1 MTIANVTRAIALAD
15 DSDFLGLPVMH
26 HISEQGYWYTYHPS
40 DYDSNAT
47 LAGNSL
53 TIYEWDSISSIA
65 SADQVSGFSNR
76 IELDGTAAFIDESH
90 GNGTLRYHGGCI
102 VHIGAGVNDITNVSE
117 DDAFFMG
124 HIGTWGDD
132 GPTNG
137 GLLEDDAFYW
147 DRFYQTTAGGDWNF
161 YQYHK
166 HLPSNYPKFDDGRLV
181 FAADDYIRPADKQY
195 GYLIN
200 VRAST
205 GGRSYNVPLARIHTP
220 SIGGAHN
227 SHNDVTLPNASGV
240 NFVNGGIISGG
251 SNRFHAAYLDSNGS
265 GDWNFYTR
273 TYTSSSGSFTPEV
286 NYGSYD
292 LADPVNTPYAGGDAQ
307 AEGSLSQ
314 YPMRLSAGH
323 AFGTKVYW
331 PVLMNSTYKTFNV
344 ELYGNNANNRYYV
357 AGEHR
362 DDPDKL
368 DYVAGGDFA
377 TMSQQPTIY
386 LKVGDTIVFDATQS
400 YQAHPMYVKD
410 SLTNLQSTTQN
421 VAAGSSGNGTATV
434 TWDTTGLTP
443 GDYYYVC
450 VIHLAM
456 YGKIVLE
463 PSNGCVDAQIWSVT
477 DANTISP
484 GTLSRVDL
492 PWRFTGR
499 DDKPD
504 ILITSVGDKLYI
516 AGGSARDGGLH
527 LYSAEAIDSTGSFYD
542 EGKIISTDSANP
554 ARLHGFKYNATNTKF
569 YALAS
574 ADGQANFKGL
584 YSFDLAGGTFDGY
597 EHLKWNDSGYFQ
609 DIGATTSGYIEYTHA
624 DAQYTAK
631 TSIEPEGIPNG
642 SSILRWDVA
651 SPQFFNRKEINTNSE
666 EYLFQ
671 GIYLS
676 DGRKALVGRIEGHVG
691 NTGTEQTGDLLLT
704 IVDNENNSISYS
716 WGGTGDDFI
725 TGIIE
730 DEENDRLVISGY
742 AKGEL
747 GTKSN
752 QWVHGWARRLRNTD
766 NTAGITF
773 TGIDIDQYGHYTL
786 SANDNLNGD
795 ALLTCYN
802 KNFDYLTT
810 VAMSLGAESD
820 NFSGVLTTANN
831 KRLVTGGTKNLTLEK
846 NAFVMNVDSDLTT
859 VNWAKGFGSST
870 NYLTITDHCLIQN
883 SGTEYAICFAQINT
897 TVNQEDYQK
906 EGVLFGVNTSNGSV
920 IFQKSISGL
929 VSSPSTQRWVSSI
942 TPGAPNTGTF
952 FIAGASGIE
961 LSSPT
966 RVYKTPF
973 FAYGDINTGDVIQY
987 IEDKWGANE
996 ASYEL
1001 ISDPNSD
1008 WDVNESRFD
1017 VIRVAKY
1024 DSATGTYDLLL
1035 GGRAEDVSL
1044 LTGDSAPYTDPST
1057 PLGSTPGH
1065 VSYGIYEKIKF
1076 VDSNYKTSTLW
1087 AKQLNS
1093 HMGYIEGVTTL
1104 LIEESDMRPW
1114 WFNETEF
1121 FHNGNH
1127 RVVAFADGLGL
1138 DSDASTLKRSD
1149 TAIFGFNDN
1158 DGSLYFRSSFGHMG
1172 EDYINTDVVWDHNF
1186 RNFVVAGG
1194 SSSHSPGKD
1203 GVLFRGDKEG
1213 FGQGV
1218 YHTSS
1223 STSNAYYYDSAPFYV
1238 TDWTWPNVTKDS
1250 NPAAPDSILDVDSY
1264 NPSMITSTYNSLE
1277 YNGSYGA
1284 NGLFTGFLG
1293 IVDKADL
1300 QSFLNTDT
1308 YKENVANGIR
1318 VHRANDLFQIHQVS
1332 TVGDATAD
1340 DGNVFMYD
1348 VIKSKDGEYYYLAGQ
1363 TSGMIAKQNT
1373 GLSGVYDYF
1382 LGQWDIA
1389 SEQFRFWQNGTADD
1403 EEIYALTELRGT
1415 SKAVTNPEAENN
1427 GASKGTISWTPSTAG
1442 SYFYQCGNHQ
1452 GMNGSLNVTV
1462 GVGGNT
1468 YNIEVLYTNAPG
1480 AFRFSGSDRNGT
1492 INSSTDNPT
1501 ITIQTN
1507 DTVVFTVNNTGHP
1520 FWIQTAT
1527 GTGGAKKGHIAFC
1540 GRTTGQLGD
1549 SVDTPTFGGYDLFL
1563 GIFDP
1568 RNWGAEYYNMGSGYN
1583 DKAMNVHDID
1593 STIPNTLA
1601 LVYTTFGSMNGGP
1614 TFGSEDIGVITFNY
1628 DTDVWSEGF
1637 TTGSETSEEIDQNGK
1652 PSTRL
1657 ADGRIAVVANSSGAF
1672 ADDAV
1677 TFGLKDMVLGIFDFD
1692 SDTLNG
1698 GYKGWRKYQVG
1709 SGSSDFS
1716 YSVDN
1721 NGSSLL
1727 ITGYSEATWDKE
1739 VHGVIVEFDPERNVL
1754 AKSSGS

>member
-1 MTIANVTRAIALAD
+1 MTIANVTRAIELAD

-47 LAGNSL
+47 LSGNSIS
-53 TIYEWDSISSIA
+53 IYEWDSLSPIS
-65 SADQVSGFSNR
+65 SADQLSGNSSR

-90 GNGTLRYHGGCI
+90 GNGTLRYHGGCV
-102 VHIGAGVNDITNVSE
+102 VHIGSGVNDITNVNE
-117 DDAFFMG
+117 ANAFFMA

-132 GPTNG
+132 GPATG

-147 DRFYQTTAGGDWNF
+147 DRFYQQSAGGDWNY

-166 HLPSNYPKFDDGRLV
+166 HLPSNYPRFDDGRIV

-195 GYLIN
+195 GYLIS

-205 GGRSYNVPLARIHTP
+205 GGKSYNVPLARIHTP

-227 SHNDVTLPNASGV
+227 SHNDVTLPNTSGV

-251 SNRFHAAYLDSNGS
+251 SNRFHASYLDSNGS
-265 GDWNFYTR
+265 GNWNFYTR

-286 NYGSYD
+286 SYGSFD

-307 AEGSLSQ
+307 AEGSVSE
-314 YPMRLSAGH
+314 YPMRMSAGH
-323 AFGTKVYW
+323 SFGSKVYW
-331 PVLMNSTYKTFNV
+331 PVLMNSVYKSFDVT
-344 ELYGNNANNRYYV
+344 LYGDVIQNLYRV
-357 AGEHR
+357 GGEHR
-362 DDPDKL
+362 DDPNKL
-368 DYVAGGDFA
+368 NATDPSTGD
-377 TMSQQPTIY
+377 QNPTIY
-386 LKVGDTIVFDATQS
+386 LKVGDTIVFDASQS
-400 YQAHPMYVKD
+400 YQNHPMYVKS
-410 SLTNLQSTTQN
+410 SLVNALNTSQN
-421 VAAGSSGNGTATV
+421 VASGTSGNGTATI

-443 GDYYYVC
+443 GEYYYVC
-450 VIHLAM
+450 VVHNGM
-456 YGKIVLE
+456 YGKIILE
-463 PSNGCVDAQIWSVT
+463 ASNNCVDAQIWSVT

-484 GTLSRVDL
+484 GTLSRTDL

-542 EGKIISTDSANP
+542 EGKIISTDSENP

-574 ADGQANFKGL
+574 ADGQSNFKGL

-597 EHLKWNDSGYFQ
+597 EHLKWNDSGYFE
-609 DIGATTSGYIEYTHA
+609 DIGAATSGYIEYTHSN
-624 DAQYTAK
+624 AQYTAK
-631 TSIEPEGIPNG
+631 STIEPEGIPNG
-642 SSILRWDVA
+642 SSILRWDVS

-671 GIYLS
+671 GIYLK

-691 NTGTEQTGDLLLT
+691 NTGTDNTGDLLLT
-704 IVDNENNSISYS
+704 IVDNEGESISYS

-747 GTKSN
+747 GSKSN

-773 TGIDIDQYGHYTL
+773 TGIDIDQYGHYSL

-802 KNFDYLTT
+802 KNFDYQTT
-810 VAMSLGAESD
+810 VAMSLGGESD
-820 NFSGVLTTANN
+820 NFSGVLTTADN
-831 KRLVTGGTKNLTLEK
+831 KRVVVGGTKNLTSEK
-846 NAFVMNVDSDLTT
+846 SAFVMNVDSDFTT
-859 VNWAKGFGSST
+859 VNWAKGFSSST
-870 NYLTITDHCLIQN
+870 NYLTITDHCLIQS

-897 TVNQEDYQK
+897 TVDQEDYQK
-906 EGVLFGVNTSNGSV
+906 EGVLFGVNTSNGSI

-929 VSSPSTQRWVSSI
+929 ASSPSTMRWVSSI
-942 TPGAPNTGTF
+942 APGAPNTGTF
-952 FIAGASGIE
+952 FIAGSSGIE
-961 LSSPT
+961 LSGPT

-973 FAYGDINTGDVIQY
+973 FAYGDINTSDVINY
-987 IEDKWGANE
+987 IEDKWGSNE
-996 ASYEL
+996 TSYQL
-1001 ISDPNSD
+1001 VSDQNSN
-1008 WDVNESRFD
+1008 WDINESRFD
-1017 VIRVAKY
+1017 VIRVSKY
-1024 DSATGTYDLLL
+1024 DSATGTYDLIL
-1035 GGRAEDVSL
+1035 GGRAEDISL
-1044 LTGDSAPYTDPST
+1044 AAEDSASYTDQT
-1057 PLGSTPGH
+1057 TVMGRTTGH
-1065 VSYGIYEKIKF
+1065 VSHGIYEKIKF
-1076 VDSNYKTSTLW
+1076 VDSNYKTSTIW

-1093 HMGYIEGVTTL
+1093 HKGYIEGVTTL

-1121 FHNGNH
+1121 FHNGNS

-1138 DSDASTLKRSD
+1138 DSDASILKLSD
-1149 TAIFGFNDN
+1149 TAFFGFNDN

-1172 EDYINTDVVWDHNF
+1172 RDYINTDVVWDHNF

-1218 YHTSS
+1218 YHTDA
-1223 STSNAYYYDSAPFYV
+1223 STSNAYYYDSAPIYV
-1238 TDWTWPNVTKDS
+1238 SDWTWPNVTKDS
-1250 NPAAPDSILDVDSY
+1250 NPAAPDSILDANDY
-1264 NPSMITSTYNSLE
+1264 NPSMITSSYNSLE

-1293 IVDKADL
+1293 IVDKSDL
-1300 QSFLNTDT
+1300 QSFLNTEE

-1348 VIKSKDGEYYYLAGQ
+1348 VIKSTDGEYYYLAGQ
-1363 TSGMIAKQNT
+1363 VSGMLAKQNT

-1389 SEQFRFWQNGTADD
+1389 SEQFRFWQNGTEDD

-1427 GASKGTISWTPSTAG
+1427 GAGKGTVSWTPSTSG
-1442 SYFYQCGNHQ
+1442 SYFYQCGNH
-1452 GMNGSLNVTV
+1452 GVMNGSLNVTV

-1480 AFRFSGSDRNGT
+1480 AFRFSGSDRNGA

-1501 ITIQTN
+1501 LTIQTN
-1507 DTVVFTVNNTGHP
+1507 DTIVFTVNNVGHP
-1520 FWIQTAT
+1520 FWIQTET

-1549 SVDTPTFGGYDLFL
+1549 PADTPTFGGYDLFL

-1568 RNWGAEYYNMGSGYN
+1568 RNWNAEYYNMGSGYN
-1583 DKAMNVHDID
+1583 DKAMNLHDID

-1614 TFGSEDIGVITFNY
+1614 TFGSEDIGIITFNY
-1628 DTDVWSEGF
+1628 DTDDWSEGF

-1672 ADDAV
+1672 ADNSV